1 MMSSLSC
8 WVCRY
13 RELQQPQVSSHMAA
27 IPIPDAQ
34 TDEAEAVVSALQ
46 KAVAQAIQVLTPVP
60 SNRMCRKWESMI
72 LSKQMQNE
80 K

>member
-1 MMSSLSC
+1 
-8 WVCRY
+8 
-13 RELQQPQVSSHMAA
+13 MAA

-60 SNRMCRKWESMI
+60 SNMMMFCKWESMI
-72 LSKQMQNE
+72 RSKQMQRE